1 MAGRSPLVSVII
13 PTYNRKRLV
22 REAAASVLAQ
32 TFRDFELIVVDDG
45 STDATEESLA
55 AHGPALRC
63 LRLEHSGMPGLVRN
77 RGARAARGR
86 YLAFLDS
93 DDLWLPEK
101 LELQMGFFQTN
112 PLGPR
117 LCHTREKWL
126 RGGKEISQAGQK
138 HRREGD
144 IFADALVKC
153 VIGPSTLV
161 VEKDLFETC
170 GGFRE
175 DLEIAE
181 DYELWLR
188 LGFARPV
195 AYLDQALT
203 VKRARVQAWG
213 EEANLSEKYGHI
225 EVFRIRAL
233 RDLVDTG
240 FFSSSGEK
248 EKLARAE
255 LARKCGIHA
264 SGCRKRGRPEEAGE
278 YEKLKSAYS
287 RA

>member
-1 MAGRSPLVSVII
+1 VARHVPLVSVII
-13 PTYNRKRLV
+13 PTYNRDRLLL
-22 REAAASVLAQ
+22 EAAGSVLAQ
-32 TFRDFELIVVDDG
+32 TFQDFELIVVDDG
-45 STDATEESLA
+45 SAVPAHQSLA
-55 AHGPALRC
+55 GYARRLSC
-63 LRLEHSGMPGLVRN
+63 LRLAHSGMPGLVRN

-101 LELQMGFFQTN
+101 LELQMALFKTS
-112 PLGPR
+112 PSP

-144 IFADALVKC
+144 IFADALAKC

-161 VEKDLFETC
+161 VEKSFFENS

-175 DLEIAE
+175 DLQIAE

-188 LGFARPV
+188 MCFARPV
-195 AYLDQALT
+195 AYLDKALT
-203 VKRARVQAWG
+203 VKRARAQGQG

-225 EVFRIRAL
+225 ELFRIKAL
-233 RDLVDTG
+233 RDLVDAG
-240 FFSSSGEK
+240 YFSSSAEK
-248 EKLARAE
+248 QRLARAE
-255 LARKCGIHA
+255 LARKCGIYA
-264 SGCRKRGRPEEAGE
+264 SGCRKRGKTAESGE
-278 YEKLKSAYS
+278 YEKLKSSYS
-287 RA
+287 

>member
-1 MAGRSPLVSVII
+1 
-13 PTYNRKRLV
+13 V
-22 REAAASVLAQ
+22 REAVDSVLAQ
-32 TFRDFELIVVDDG
+32 TFQDFELIVVDDG

-55 AHGPALRC
+55 AYGGALRY
-63 LRLEHSGMPGLVRN
+63 LRLAHSGMPGLVRN
-77 RGARAARGR
+77 RGAWAARGR

-101 LELQMGFFQTN
+101 LELQMRLFRTGPQ
-112 PLGPR
+112 GPR

-126 RGGKEISQAGQK
+126 RGGKEISQTGQK

-161 VEKDLFETC
+161 VEKSFFENH

-188 LGFARPV
+188 MSFTQPV
-195 AYLDQALT
+195 LYVDKALT
-203 VKRARVQAWG
+203 VKRACVQARD
-213 EEANLSEKYGHI
+213 EEGNLSEKYGQI
-225 EVFRIRAL
+225 EIFRIRAL
-233 RDLVDTG
+233 RDLVARG
-240 FFSSSGEK
+240 FFSSSAEK

-255 LARKCGIHA
+255 LARKCGIYA
-264 SGCRKRGRPEEAGE
+264 SGCRKRGKLAEALE
-278 YEKLKSAYS
+278 YENLGGAVFAGSQVITTEFS
-287 RA
+287 S